1 MENVSDAFSYIKNN
15 TYQKVADDK
24 GNAFS
29 LGFGFLPVLDLSPYP
44 NNTSTEKPPCL
55 MQKRLKQ
62 HLKIIITK
70 YQF

>member
-1 MENVSDAFSYIKNN
+1 MIKGMHFLSDLAF
-15 TYQKVADDK
+15 
-24 GNAFS
+24 F
-29 LGFGFLPVLDLSPYP
+29 PVLDLSPYP